1 MLFFYYNYCMK
12 FFKSFIV
19 AVLISFTTTALCA
32 CGGNI
37 APRLDIQNT
46 LGVWW
51 WDNRLDSSYL
61 EFAVNNGVDEIYY
74 YTSTFSENNRS
85 FIQSANSYDVSVY
98 WLTGEYTWIENPQDF
113 HSELEKYISFQEN
126 SENTFSGVHL
136 DVEPHQHPNFEERR
150 EELIGS
156 YISFIYNVTT
166 SFPNISFDLDI
177 PFWLDDIITF
187 NGQTKEA
194 YKFLIDYAD
203 RTFIMSYRDSAEKI
217 FDVAREEL
225 EYSSSVNKP
234 IFLGVETGDE
244 EDVVTFNQES
254 KSYMYSEL
262 NKLSS
267 LSNLNF
273 GVSIHH
279 IKTWSELKNY

>member
-1 MLFFYYNYCMK
+1 MN
-12 FFKSFIV
+12 FFKSFIIT
-19 AVLISFTTTALCA
+19 VLISFTTTAFCA

-85 FIQSANSYDVSVY
+85 FIQSANGYDVSVY

-113 HSELEKYISFQEN
+113 YSELEKYISFQEN
-126 SENTFSGVHL
+126 SESTFSGVHL

-150 EELIGS
+150 EEFIGS

-203 RTFIMSYRDSAEKI
+203 RTFIMSYRDSAERI

-234 IFLGVETGDE
+234 IFLGVETGVE